1 MTKMYLFF
9 YFVNI
14 YVKHVEDR
22 DFLFSSVLT
31 TDTNSNWTS
40 SGHDRSTA
48 RGIFDF

>member
-22 DFLFSSVLT
+22 DFLFSSVRHKQQL
-31 TDTNSNWTS
+31 D
-40 SGHDRSTA
+40 
-48 RGIFDF
+48 

>member
-22 DFLFSSVLT
+22 DFLFSSVQPQT
-31 TDTNSNWTS
+31 Q
-40 SGHDRSTA
+40 TA
-48 RGIFDF
+48 TGLAAVQFLANLLKNIV

>member
-14 YVKHVEDR
+14 YVKYVEDR
-22 DFLFSSVLT
+22 DFLFSSVT
-31 TDTNSNWTS
+31 TDTNSNWAS

-48 RGIFDF
+48 RGIFHF